1 MDWEAEGI
9 KEDIGLGIKRFTNS
23 YLKIAYALYPNKQ
36 LSFKE
41 LLIQT
46 GLSRPVLS
54 KVLKRLV
61 KNRLIIREVKSKK
74 TVFYRLLDP
83 YYLSLIEKCL
93 SPMFRRLL
101 SLEGYNM
108 LFSKIIGIEW
118 EIEKQLE
125 FFYSAAAS
133 QPKARVLYEFGP
145 DGYEAIYLYPIER
158 GNERIKI
165 ELNYTEFIQELGLE
179 CYELI
184 PQPPHHFIKRPT
196 FPLAKLLPYRLT
208 LSQCLERLLHHF
220 NQIMLT
226 EEELERLGIKIYRD
240 HFGIYFDRSGWE
252 KIFQLKEKRKIYM
265 SIQRPRNETINK
277 ILNLTRLIYLS
288 ENSLKEC
295 IKIKPIII

>member
-1 MDWEAEGI
+1 MDWEAQSMKI
-9 KEDIGLGIKRFTNS
+9 NKLKISRYTDS
-23 YLKIAYALYPNKQ
+23 YLKIAYALYPSKR
-36 LSFKE
+36 LTFKE
-41 LLIQT
+41 LLIET

-54 KVLKRLV
+54 KILKRLV
-61 KNRLIIREVKSKK
+61 KNRLIIKIVKSKK
-74 TVFYRLLDP
+74 KVFYRLPDP
-83 YYLSLIEKCL
+83 YYLSLVDKCL

-101 SLEGYNM
+101 SLGEYNM
-108 LFSKIIGIEW
+108 LLDEVIQIER
-118 EIEKQLE
+118 EIENQLT
-125 FFYSAAAS
+125 FFYSIAAS
-133 QPKARVLYEFGP
+133 QPKARVLYDFGP
-145 DGYEAIYLYPIER
+145 DGYEAVYLYPIKKA
-158 GNERIKI
+158 NEGMKV

-179 CYELI
+179 RYELI

-226 EEELERLGIKIYRD
+226 EEELERLGVKIYRD

-288 ENSLKEC
+288 KESLKEYM
-295 IKIKPIII
+295 KVKPIIV